1 MKIVCSWCGK
11 VMGEKDGEGIDGIS
25 HSVCDECYT
34 KLNYE
39 AKESS
44 RNIIS
49 IKNPNAGFNQKEK
62 DIDSNK
68 ELR

>member
-34 KLNYE
+34 KLTHK

-44 RNIIS
+44 RRTIS
-49 IKNPNAGFNQKEK
+49 IQNPDAGFDQKEK
-62 DIDSNK
+62 AIDSNK
-68 ELR
+68 EV